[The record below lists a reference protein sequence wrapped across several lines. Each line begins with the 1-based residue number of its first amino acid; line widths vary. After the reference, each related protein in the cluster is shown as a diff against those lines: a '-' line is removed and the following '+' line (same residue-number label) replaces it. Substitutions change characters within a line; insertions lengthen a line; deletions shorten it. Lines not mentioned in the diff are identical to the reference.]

1 MLGQLDSDEIQDVI
15 VNCLACI
22 CSSDS
27 ITIEH
32 TQQLLKK
39 FEGLEKSYEFYF
51 NLSQVYLKNDKSDL
65 AIKFLR
71 EAHDLAVKED

>member
-1 MLGQLDSDEIQDVI
+1 MLDHLDKDEVPDVI

-22 CSSDS
+22 SSSDKLS
-27 ITIEH
+27 IEQTEH
-32 TQQLLKK
+32 LLKK

-51 NLSQVYLKNDKSDL
+51 NLSQVYLKNDQSDL

-71 EAHDLAVKED
+71 DAHDKAVKED

>member
-27 ITIEH
+27 ITIEQ

-39 FEGLEKSYEFYF
+39 FDGLEKSYEFYF